1 LTLLSYTDF
10 LLETYA
16 DVNVSSAKR
25 RLLIA
30 SAKQMGAS
38 VLEMESLEFFINEG
52 FVNDLFDIATD
63 INEASFAE
71 RFKEMALRAKDK
83 IKEKGKAALDKIGDA
98 AKAAVKF
105 GGSIM
110 APLKAILGKI
120 VDVVKKA
127 WEKAKEAAAS
137 AVSATKEKIL
147 EKIKPMLK
155 DGEKRKS
162 IADEVKNINQVAK
175 AGTNWIADGFV
186 SAMSKSAAK
195 TATADESRGY
205 IKSFEYAFIESAAI
219 LIENG
224 YPISKI
230 KEELLVLEGGSE
242 GGLNIPFVT
251 TVIKKISDT
260 PPFSWFHK
268 IEHSVAD
275 KVEGGLNRFSAFM
288 TKVAG
293 APGPFTFPVLAG
305 LVGIAAGYL
314 AETSFKKS
322 LISLEGILGF
332 GTGLLIPGWGILIK
346 VIKYTG
352 LALAV
357 HGVISQLVGQ
367 DKKDDE
373 DKKDETSSDKPEE
386 SEE

>member
-1 LTLLSYTDF
+1 MTLLSYTDF
-10 LLETYA
+10 LLESYA
-16 DVNVSSAKR
+16 DVNVSNAKR

-52 FVNDLFDIATD
+52 FTEELFEIAVE

-110 APLKAILGKI
+110 APLKAIMSKI
-120 VDVVKKA
+120 VDAVKKA

-175 AGTNWIADGFV
+175 AGANWIADGFV

-251 TVIKKISDT
+251 TVIKKISET

-268 IEHSVAD
+268 IEHAVAD

-367 DKKDDE
+367 DKKDDK
-373 DKKDETSSDKPEE
+373 DNKDETSSDKPEE